1 MAKCS
6 HITKCLPSRAEE
18 VVKMKYSLLRIILLF
33 LCVLVIEG
41 KRIDIG
47 LNAKVDKTQFISAK
61 RNFPSLR
68 NCDS

>member
-18 VVKMKYSLLRIILLF
+18 VEKMKHSLLRIILLF

-47 LNAKVDKTQFISAK
+47 LNAKVDKTQ
-61 RNFPSLR
+61 
-68 NCDS
+68 